1 MPTEPD
7 PLLSPSAR
15 LNPTSRLCLAL
26 AAVGLALAWSGP
38 VALGIA
44 AGSAVGAVLWG
55 RARRLALALL
65 ALVPVT
71 VSSLAVNAFFPAG
84 GGLGA
89 AVSALARLVA
99 VTSALTLLFAT
110 TPAADLVADLEARG
124 LGRRAAYVLGSALSA
139 VPRARERAA
148 AVVEAQRARGLDT
161 EGSWWRRLRGIG
173 PLVGPLVW
181 GSLAEVEE
189 RALALEVR
197 AFTAPGRRTL
207 LRRYPDGRR
216 QRALRWAAI
225 AVLAAG
231 LAARILVLSP

>member
-1 MPTEPD
+1 MPVEPD
-7 PLLSPSAR
+7 PLHSPSAR

-44 AGSAVGAVLWG
+44 AGSALGAVLWG

-65 ALVPVT
+65 TLLPVT
-71 VSSLAVNAFFPAG
+71 VSSLAVNAFLPAG
-84 GGLGA
+84 GGLSA
-89 AVSALARLVA
+89 AFGALARLVA
-99 VTSALTLLFAT
+99 VTSVLTLLFAT
-110 TPAADLVADLEARG
+110 TPVADLVADLEARG
-124 LGRRAAYVLGSALSA
+124 LGRRAAYVLGSVLSSI
-139 VPRARERAA
+139 PRARERAA

-161 EGSWWRRLRGIG
+161 EGHWWRRWRGIG

-197 AFTAPGRRTL
+197 AFTAPGRRTV
-207 LRRYPDGRR
+207 LRRFPDDRR
-216 QRALRWAAI
+216 QRALRWAALV
-225 AVLAAG
+225 VLAAG
-231 LAARILVLSP
+231 VVVRILVPSR